1 MRGGPREVIENSK
14 IVSKRHMASVSQAF
28 YAAIDM
34 EDVYEHLI
42 EKVYN
47 QKRLH
52 SALDYRSPV
61 QFEEVVA
68 LNTIA

>member
-1 MRGGPREVIENSK
+1 LDGHFIPATIG
-14 IVSKRHMASVSQAF
+14 QF
-28 YAAIDM
+28 YVAIDR
-34 EDVYEHLI
+34 EDIYEHLI

-68 LNTIA
+68 LSTIA